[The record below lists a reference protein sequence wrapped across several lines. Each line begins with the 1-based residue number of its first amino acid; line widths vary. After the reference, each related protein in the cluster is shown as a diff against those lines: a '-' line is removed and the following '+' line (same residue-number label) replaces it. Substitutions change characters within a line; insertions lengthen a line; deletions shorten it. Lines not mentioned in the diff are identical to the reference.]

1 MVRDNKDFAS
11 FIFFEVKMKLLDA
24 VALLENIP
32 NSGLYKGQVGT
43 IVDVYEPDIFEVE
56 FCDIKGQT
64 YALKTLSADKLL
76 LLHHS
81 PVLEQVAA

>member
-1 MVRDNKDFAS
+1 
-11 FIFFEVKMKLLDA
+11 MKLLDA
-24 VALLENIP
+24 VALLETIP

-43 IVDVYEPDIFEVE
+43 IVEVYEPDVFEVE

-64 YALKTLSADKLL
+64 YALKTLTADKLL

-81 PVLEQVAA
+81 PVLEQEAA

>member
-1 MVRDNKDFAS
+1 MVHDNKDFAS

-43 IVDVYEPDIFEVE
+43 IVEIYEPDVFEVE

-64 YALKTLSADKLL
+64 YALKTLTADKLL

-81 PVLEQVAA
+81 PVLEQEAA

>member
-1 MVRDNKDFAS
+1 MTKRN
-11 FIFFEVKMKLLDA
+11 ILYIHTLHL
-24 VALLENIP
+24 ALTPRSRE
-32 NSGLYKGQVGT
+32 
-43 IVDVYEPDIFEVE
+43 EP

-81 PVLEQVAA
+81 PVLEQAVA

>member
-1 MVRDNKDFAS
+1 
-11 FIFFEVKMKLLDA
+11 MKLLDA
-24 VALLENIP
+24 VALLETIP

-43 IVDVYEPDIFEVE
+43 IVEVYEPDFFEVE

-64 YALKTLSADKLL
+64 YALKTLAADKLL

-81 PVLEQVAA
+81 LVLEQEAA